1 MDSPRNGGS
10 GQGYG
15 PDMTPDPQREHERRL
30 GTEAAGTHP
39 EIPEGA
45 RPTSDQPLN
54 AEPRPRLSPLLIT
67 VGLVVLAVVV
77 IIALISLGP
86 VG

>member
-1 MDSPRNGGS
+1 MD
-10 GQGYG
+10 
-15 PDMTPDPQREHERRL
+15 PDPQREHERRL
-30 GTEAAGTHP
+30 GTEAAGTHA

-45 RPTSDQPLN
+45 RPTTDRPIHG
-54 AEPRPRLSPLLIT
+54 EPRPRLGPLLIT

-86 VG
+86 IGG